1 MLFGFKNAEAA
12 YCRLVQKLVHM
23 LGVEGVL
30 AYLTNI
36 LLQTNDVISHV
47 KLLNLVFQAH
57 RAAGIEL
64 NADKTFLF
72 KTEVKYLGHL
82 ISTEGISL
90 IPAYVF
96 KIVERLLPS
105 TGKDLSSFLRF
116 AGYYRE
122 FLPGFAEIKTNLN
135 EIKNKCTLTWST
147 DRAGHVPTFLKSF
160 RSVQERGPSAKS
172 FRSRSSFFIVPFSF
186 RSVPFRSVLGVLS

>member
-1 MLFGFKNAEAA
+1 MQFQLKIVLSFNGICYSIWIINICRMLFGFKNAEAA

-30 AYLTNI
+30 AYLTDI

-47 KLLNLVFQAH
+47 KSLNLVFQAH

-90 IPAYVF
+90 IPAYSP
-96 KIVERLLPS
+96 RLLSCPC
-105 TGKDLSSFLRF
+105 R
-116 AGYYRE
+116 
-122 FLPGFAEIKTNLN
+122 
-135 EIKNKCTLTWST
+135 
-147 DRAGHVPTFLKSF
+147 
-160 RSVQERGPSAKS
+160 Q
-172 FRSRSSFFIVPFSF
+172 
-186 RSVPFRSVLGVLS
+186 

>member
-30 AYLTNI
+30 AYLTDI

-96 KIVERLLPS
+96 KIV
-105 TGKDLSSFLRF
+105 
-116 AGYYRE
+116 
-122 FLPGFAEIKTNLN
+122 
-135 EIKNKCTLTWST
+135 
-147 DRAGHVPTFLKSF
+147 
-160 RSVQERGPSAKS
+160 
-172 FRSRSSFFIVPFSF
+172 
-186 RSVPFRSVLGVLS
+186 